1 MSQRDGSR
9 QFLGCS
15 QDVFSPHGEEDF
27 CTRDNWQVGSSQG
40 HHHNYHHHHIIML
53 VMCQVAVVHLAQE
66 MELLGLASPC
76 TKAADSQ
83 EGGQVSCDWLTA
95 DT

>member
-1 MSQRDGSR
+1 
-9 QFLGCS
+9 
-15 QDVFSPHGEEDF
+15 
-27 CTRDNWQVGSSQG
+27 
-40 HHHNYHHHHIIML
+40 ML

-76 TKAADSQ
+76 SKAADSQ